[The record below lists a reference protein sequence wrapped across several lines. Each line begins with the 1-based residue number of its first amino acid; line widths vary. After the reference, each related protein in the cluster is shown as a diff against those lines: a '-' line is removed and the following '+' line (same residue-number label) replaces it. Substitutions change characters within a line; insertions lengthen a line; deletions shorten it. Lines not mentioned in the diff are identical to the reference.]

1 MNGYHYCMHRGMFL
15 VLVCLILSAWPA
27 FAENRALII
36 GVGKY
41 QLSSGNLPGIDKD
54 VEMAKKIAQAI
65 GFKPQQIKVLRDDQ
79 ATLENIGHSISNW
92 LIKGTTK
99 NDRAFFYYSGHGS
112 HIPDTSQDE
121 KDKVDEVLLPYDTKI
136 KNKTLV
142 NVFLDDVFGKMLA
155 KIPARESFVF
165 IDACHSGTSTKS
177 FGSEDQKAKFFIYPG
192 MPRLVGKAN
201 FSTQPRRRAITRERF
216 ASLSACQD
224 DETAIA
230 TRKGSLFTRGL
241 YDAITKSN
249 GKPVSLKLLQKSTTD
264 YIAAH
269 ATPDKVHHPELA
281 GSKKL
286 QNKNIHVTS
295 AVTSSSEPSLWD
307 RVLLLTEGADYKVPV
322 RTNQSKFKEGDLL
335 EVSLTM
341 PHDGYVNV
349 INLSPND
356 TKSAILFPNGYHK
369 ENFFKA
375 GTRITIPNEDDDFN
389 LPTSP
394 PFGKTLIAVFVTTE
408 KINSYKKG
416 LGNSKDLIK
425 LMSGET
431 AKEFDVIRSCFSVQ
445 PKSVG
450 LGAGKV
456 IALVEK

>member
-1 MNGYHYCMHRGMFL
+1 MNGYHYCMHRGI
-15 VLVCLILSAWPA
+15 CLILICLLLSAWPA

-41 QLSSGNLPGIDKD
+41 QISSGNLPGIDKD
-54 VEMAKKIAQAI
+54 VEMAKKVAQAI
-65 GFKPQQIKVLRDDQ
+65 GFKSHQIKVLRDEQ
-79 ATLENIGHSISNW
+79 ATLDNIGNTISDW

-99 NDRAFFYYSGHGS
+99 NDRVFFYFSGHGS
-112 HIPDTSQDE
+112 HVADTDRDE
-121 KDKVDEVLLPYDTKI
+121 KDKADEVLLPHDTQI
-136 KNKTLV
+136 KDKTLK

-155 KIPARESFVF
+155 KIPARESFIF

-177 FGSEDQKAKFFIYPG
+177 FAGMDQKAKFFIYPG

-230 TRKGSLFTRGL
+230 TREGSLFTRGL
-241 YDAITKSN
+241 YDAVTKSN
-249 GKPVSLKLLQKSTTD
+249 GKSVSLKQLKKSTTA

-269 ATPDKVHHPELA
+269 TSPDKVHHPDLA

-286 QNKNIHVTS
+286 QGKSIHVTS
-295 AVTSSSEPSLWD
+295 AVTSSSESSLWD

-356 TKSAILFPNGYHK
+356 TKPAILFPNGYHK

-375 GTRITIPNEDDDFN
+375 GTRITIPSKDDDFN
-389 LPTSP
+389 LPASP
-394 PFGKTLIAVFVTTE
+394 PFGKTLIAVFVTTQ

-416 LGNSKDLIK
+416 LGNSGDLIK
-425 LMSGET
+425 LMSSET
-431 AKEFDVIRSCFSVQ
+431 AEEFDVVRSCFSVQ
-445 PKSVG
+445 PKSLG
-450 LGAGKV
+450 LGAGNV
-456 IALVEK
+456 IALVEQ